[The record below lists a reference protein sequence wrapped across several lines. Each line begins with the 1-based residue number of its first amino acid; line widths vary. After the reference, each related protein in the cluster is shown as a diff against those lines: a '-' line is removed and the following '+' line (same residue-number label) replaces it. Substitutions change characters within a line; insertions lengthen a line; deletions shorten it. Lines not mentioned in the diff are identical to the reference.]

1 MATSTGSDALD
12 RMVERL
18 GGTADPKRRYE
29 YVLWLAKK
37 LAPMPAEEQTDDI
50 KVKDVCRRV
59 CAGALDEGVMRWQGD
74 SDALITKGLLALL
87 IQGLDGLT
95 PAQVQAV
102 DPAFIAATGLQ
113 ASLTP
118 SRANGFLNILWPCR
132 SRPVSWR
139 ADQQENPSGITSIH
153 RVARN
158 RSNTDHREWQER
170 SAWVCWGWARLA
182 AESLR
187 SSRAPANATRWS
199 VSWS

>member
-37 LAPMPAEEQTDDI
+37 LEPLPAAEQRDEI
-50 KVKDVCRRV
+50 KVKGCVSQVFVR
-59 CAGALDEGVMRWQGD
+59 GALDGGVMRWQGD

-95 PAQVQAV
+95 PEQVQAV
-102 DPAFIAATGLQ
+102 DPGFITATGLQ

-118 SRANGFLNILWPCR
+118 SRANGFLNILR
-132 SRPVSWR
+132 TMQ
-139 ADQQENPSGITSIH
+139 AQ
-153 RVARN
+153 AR
-158 RSNTDHREWQER
+158 D
-170 SAWVCWGWARLA
+170 L
-182 AESLR
+182 
-187 SSRAPANATRWS
+187 SSSSEPTNS
-199 VSWS
+199 